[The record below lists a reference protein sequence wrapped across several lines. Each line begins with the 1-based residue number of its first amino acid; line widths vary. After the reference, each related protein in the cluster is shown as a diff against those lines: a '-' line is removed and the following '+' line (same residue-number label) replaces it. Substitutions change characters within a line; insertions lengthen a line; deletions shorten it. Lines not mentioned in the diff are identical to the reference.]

1 MYDDPHDDARTRRR
15 LLAALQAA
23 TQAPVRA
30 YPIKHGPA
38 QPVDLGVK
46 IASFEFRARWVGR
59 CGLRKVRE
67 ILATRPRPE
76 IIVGTEI
83 SQAAREEALS
93 AGLGWVDETGG
104 AELHFVRDGVLIEV
118 SRSGPD
124 LPRSRSAPN
133 WTTAVLGAAE
143 ALLTHP
149 DETVTVSSVRE
160 HTGYSIEAITRSLRF
175 LEDRGLLESTARRGP
190 KSARTVVDLDR
201 LLEEYADAATAKR
214 KSLSLSCGV
223 SWNHPYVALEAI
235 GERLD
240 KNAIEWAVTGAMAA
254 SILAPFATNVTSG
267 EVYVDAVSL
276 TELDRVAVAAEVKPI
291 EGGRLV
297 LRPFPTKATNKLS
310 AQRDGFWI
318 APWPRVYADVVHAG
332 VRGEEI
338 AEHLKEVELAH
349 A

>member
-1 MYDDPHDDARTRRR
+1 MYTDVDDSPTRRR
-15 LLAALQAA
+15 LLAALQTA
-23 TQAPVRA
+23 TSAPVRA
-30 YPIKHGPA
+30 CPLKHGAAHPLD
-38 QPVDLGVK
+38 VGVK
-46 IASFEFRARWVGR
+46 IAAFEFRARWVGR
-59 CGLRKVRE
+59 CGTPKVRE
-67 ILATRPRPE
+67 VLATQPKPE

-83 SQAAREEALS
+83 SQSAREEALR
-93 AGLGWVDETGG
+93 AGLGWVDETGA
-104 AELHFVRDGVLIEV
+104 AELHFVRDGALIEV
-118 SRSGPD
+118 SRLGLD
-124 LPRSRSAPN
+124 RPRSRSAPQ
-133 WTTAVLGAAE
+133 WTMAVLGAAE
-143 ALLTHP
+143 ALLTQP

-160 HTGYSIEAITRSLRF
+160 LTGYSVEATTRSLRF
-175 LEDRGLLESTARRGP
+175 LEDRGHLESTARRGP
-190 KSARTVVDLDR
+190 KSARRVVDLDR
-201 LLEEYADAATAKR
+201 LLEEYADAATEKR
-214 KSLSLSCGV
+214 RPLSLSCGV

-267 EVYVDAVSL
+267 EVYVDAISL
-276 TELDRVAVAAEVKPI
+276 TELDRVAAAAEIKPI

-310 AQRDGFWI
+310 TQRDGLWI
-318 APWPRVYADVVHAG
+318 APWPRVYADVVHVG